1 MSDLEQLQADV
12 QRLLVASENLRK
24 MYEDVKEKEER
35 LREECSDLK
44 KKNELAKQKIDAI
57 IHRLK
62 DAELI

>member
-24 MYEDVKEKEER
+24 MYEDVKEKEQR